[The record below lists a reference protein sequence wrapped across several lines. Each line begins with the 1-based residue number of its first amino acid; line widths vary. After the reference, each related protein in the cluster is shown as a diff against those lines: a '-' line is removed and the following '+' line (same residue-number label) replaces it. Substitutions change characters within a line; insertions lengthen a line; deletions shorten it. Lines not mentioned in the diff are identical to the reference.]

1 MPAKA
6 TSVPRTR
13 RKTIKAQSR
22 KTPAAQPAKARVI
35 SDASVEKATG
45 KPSDHWFKVLDAFAK
60 KQSGHDHKN
69 AAAFLHAEHGVP
81 EWWCQMVTV
90 LYERERGHRA
100 THERP
105 DGFSVSVSRTMG
117 VPIAELYRAWTG
129 EVRRKWLD
137 EEFAVRKATQ
147 NRSIRITWSD
157 GSNVEV
163 MFYPKGEAKAQVV
176 VQHSKLKSAAA
187 GVRVKKAWAG
197 RLDALRETLER

>member
-1 MPAKA
+1 MPQVTAN
-6 TSVPRTR
+6 PRTAKTVK
-13 RKTIKAQSR
+13 RKPKDAGSR
-22 KTPAAQPAKARVI
+22 AI

-60 KQSGHDHKN
+60 KQGGHDHKL
-69 AAAFLHAEHGVP
+69 AAVFLHEQHGVP

-105 DGFSVSVSRTMG
+105 DGFSVSVSRTVG
-117 VPIAELYRAWTG
+117 VPVTELYKAWTG
-129 EVRRKWLD
+129 KGRAKWLD
-137 EEFAVRKATQ
+137 EDFTVRKATEE
-147 NRSIRITWSD
+147 RSIRITWGD

-163 MFYPKGEAKAQVV
+163 MFYPKGEAKAQVA

-187 GVRVKKAWAG
+187 GAKVKKAWVG
-197 RLDALRETLER
+197 RLDAMRSLLEG